1 MIKLPKEVEMR
12 FVLLRLDLDKGL
24 TYKAKFGVWPE
35 GFKEI
40 IEEFDTYLR
49 SIIPFLV
56 ENQDTEREKSE
67 ATDELLEILTKI
79 NKAINS

>member
-24 TYKAKFGVWPE
+24 RYKQQFGVWPE
-35 GFKEI
+35 GFREI
-40 IEEFDTYLR
+40 IEDFDTYLR

-56 ENQDTEREKSE
+56 ENQESEIEKSE
-67 ATDELLEILTKI
+67 ATNELLEILEKI
-79 NKAINS
+79 NNAIK